1 MWYPGKYTWKK
12 PTRKEK
18 ARNTG
23 IIIMV
28 LIIGLLILLV
38 LLTFMVRYVKGGV

>member
-12 PTRKEK
+12 PSRSEK
-18 ARNTG
+18 VRNRA